1 MTLDEIII
9 NEAAISRAYE
19 KIAIKNRERMK
30 SGITTIEDPVKFKEL
45 AKDHNQIKEWLCEL
59 KYVRESF
66 DKLRKDA
73 EKHKKEIDHTRQ
85 CSKKAGIYE
94 AISELKEWTRQQSL
108 ISRESLIVKLKE
120 MEKEHE
126 GP

>member
-1 MTLDEIII
+1 MTLDEFII
-9 NEAAISRAYE
+9 NEAAISQGYKRNAR
-19 KIAIKNRERMK
+19 KIRERMK
-30 SGITTIEDPVKFKEL
+30 SDIALENADELEEHAKE
-45 AKDHNQIKEWLCEL
+45 HNQVKEWLCEL
-59 KYVRESF
+59 KNVREAF

-73 EKHKKEIDHTRQ
+73 EKHKKEIDHVRQ

-108 ISRESLIVKLKE
+108 ISRESLTVKLKE